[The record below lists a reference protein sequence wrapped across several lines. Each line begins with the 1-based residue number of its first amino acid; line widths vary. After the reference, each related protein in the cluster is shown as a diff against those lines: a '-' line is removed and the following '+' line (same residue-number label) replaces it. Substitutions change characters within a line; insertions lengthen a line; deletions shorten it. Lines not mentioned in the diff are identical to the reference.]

1 MTFVITDG
9 GKELLTK
16 AMAGETK
23 LTFTQASTSDKSYTE
38 ETAAKLTKLDS
49 IKQTVTITDL
59 EKTDSKVELSVLV
72 DNQSLT
78 KAYSIRAIGIYAQD
92 DSGTATLLGVAIETV
107 NPDYM
112 PVLAGKELT
121 EYEYVLTIVMES
133 TSQITIEVDPLA
145 TATKEDLG
153 KVASRIDALETDK
166 VDNSADGANALLLNI
181 TDGWTDTP
189 TDDTNFIRQ
198 DAGGASSF
206 GRVKF
211 STIWDYI
218 KTKLANA
225 TTKAAGL
232 MSAADKTKL
241 NGIATG
247 AEVNVQ
253 SDWSATDTAS
263 DAYIANKPTLA
274 TVATS
279 GSYNDLKN
287 KPSIPAKVTV
297 DAAISA
303 TSTNAIQNKIV
314 FNGDYGVLA
323 KTTTFNGDTITE
335 VDGNGYTRTTTF
347 NSDGSI
353 TEQIAD
359 SSAKI
364 VATKTTVFN
373 ADGSISESIS

>member
-49 IKQTVTITDL
+49 VKQTVTITDL
-59 EKTDSKVELSVLV
+59 EKTDSKVEISVLV
-72 DNQSLT
+72 DNQSLA

-92 DSGTATLLGVAIETV
+92 DSGTATLLGVAIETA

-145 TATKEDLG
+145 TATKADLE
-153 KVASRIDALETDK
+153 KVASRIDTLETDK
-166 VDNSADGANALLLNI
+166 VDNSADGANGLLLNI

-211 STIWDYI
+211 LTLWNYI
-218 KTKLANA
+218 KSKLTNA

-253 SDWSATDTAS
+253 SDWYTTDTAS

-297 DAAISA
+297 DAAINYA
-303 TSTNAIQNKIV
+303 STNAIQNRIV

-335 VDGNGYTRTTTF
+335 EDGNGYTRTTTF

-353 TEQIAD
+353 TESIAD
-359 SSAKI
+359 SSGTV